1 MANRAAKRRT
11 RSYAAAQARRERPQ
25 RGERPARNLA
35 AARLRAHK
43 AKVGFVVTAAA
54 VFVAAMIF
62 SRISYA
68 GHSKHRSSTLNA
80 PKRFLHVV
88 AANRLK
94 SGVVAPPQA
103 PPAASSVQS

>member
-1 MANRAAKRRT
+1 MTGKA
-11 RSYAAAQARRERPQ
+11 ARRRP
-25 RGERPARNLA
+25 ERPARNLA

-43 AKVGFVVTAAA
+43 VKVTFVVTAAA
-54 VFVAAMIF
+54 LFVAAMVF

-68 GHSKHRSSTLNA
+68 GHAKHKSSTLNA

-88 AANRLK
+88 AANRLR

-103 PPAASSVQS
+103 PPSVASTQS

>member
-1 MANRAAKRRT
+1 MTSKA
-11 RSYAAAQARRERPQ
+11 ARRRAREPERP
-25 RGERPARNLA
+25 RRERPARNLA
-35 AARLRAHK
+35 AARLKAHR
-43 AKVGFVVTAAA
+43 AKVAFVLTAAA
-54 VFVAAMIF
+54 IFVAAMIF

-103 PPAASSVQS
+103 PPAVSSVQS